1 MSILSSLR
9 TYWQALLETDELGDY
24 QQLAVSAVASGG
36 DARRTIICRD
46 LIDED
51 SQRDATAYAGWY
63 AYVPATGE
71 QRAVRQIG
79 GWTPTTGAL
88 LLNGQLDAVLPV
100 NEEVW
105 LIRRLGVLRQQGR
118 PGLRDAVNAALK
130 DLAVRDYLAL
140 VGTAGGAVDVSAYPW
155 LTPSRILGVRRT
167 WTAGGYPELQ
177 PGVPHLRRD
186 GEVMLLEPP
195 ATIALGEAFS
205 LDVARPAHTW
215 IRHNGAW
222 SASTVGLVDEADQA
236 VPDVDVVTPLALWHA
251 YLGLARGPGQDT
263 AYWERKAAF
272 QAEVAARI
280 KWAEQPQ
287 AELTLDLDFDSSATE
302 DSYSWP

>member
-1 MSILSSLR
+1 MPTLR
-9 TYWQALLETDELGDY
+9 SYWQALLETDELGDY
-24 QQLAVSAVASGG
+24 LPLAVSSVATGG

-51 SQRDATAYAGWY
+51 TNRDATAYTGWL
-63 AYVPATGE
+63 AYVPATAE

-118 PGLRDAVNAALK
+118 PGLRDAVNAALR
-130 DLAVRDYLAL
+130 DLAIRDYLSL
-140 VGTAGGAVDVSAYPW
+140 IGTATGNVDVSAYRW

-167 WTAGGYPELQ
+167 WTTTGYPELQ

-186 GEVMLLEPP
+186 GDVMLLEPHT
-195 ATIALGEAFS
+195 TIPLNEAFS

-215 IRHNGAW
+215 IKHNGAW
-222 SASTVGLVDEADQA
+222 AASAVGLVDELDEA
-236 VPDVDVVTPLALWHA
+236 VPDLDVVTPLALWHA

-272 QAEVAARI
+272 QADVAARI
-280 KWAEQPQ
+280 KWVEQPQ
-287 AELTLDLDFDSSATE
+287 AEVTLDLDFDTAASEA
-302 DSYSWP
+302 SYSWP